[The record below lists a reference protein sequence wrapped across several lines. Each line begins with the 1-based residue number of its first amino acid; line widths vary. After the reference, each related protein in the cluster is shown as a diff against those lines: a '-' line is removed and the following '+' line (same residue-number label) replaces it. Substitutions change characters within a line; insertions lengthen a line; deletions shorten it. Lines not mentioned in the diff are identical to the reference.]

1 MQIRGDTYPRFSP
14 QFRSDEENDFLCQSW
29 AKEFLCMGDDNE
41 YV

>member
-1 MQIRGDTYPRFSP
+1 VIPIRDFHPS
-14 QFRSDEENDFLCQSW
+14 SDQMKKMTFYASHG